1 MSPTSKHPLDMPSRR
16 TLLHSGLS
24 LAVAGMLQACSSPLR
39 RPTPPTAAHP
49 IMPLQNREISLLA
62 CSGSLPSATQ
72 RQHGV
77 ERLQQ
82 AGFDVTNRQAIDRQY
97 QRFAGTDQE
106 RLQDLNQLIQR
117 QDMPRMLLAGRGG
130 YGACRLLQDIDYQRL
145 CPMLKEAGTQIMGY
159 SDFTAIQLALLAKG
173 GLGSFAGPML
183 YSDFGGRKLSPMT
196 MQHFIQATTTE
207 NWTVAT
213 PTPQTSTATGEGI
226 FWGGNLSVLSSLVG
240 SPYLPEI
247 RGGLLFLEDVG
258 EQPYRLE
265 RMLQQLYL
273 AGILQQQKA
282 IFFGDFAMG
291 RIIDAYDAGYTL
303 DTVIAQIRSQLKIPV
318 FTGIPFGHIHD
329 KTTLPLGYP
338 ARFTANETGLTLTFS
353 QYPIQPAAGLT
364 LERLLME
371 SPT

>member
-1 MSPTSKHPLDMPSRR
+1 MPSSIPTATALTRR
-16 TLLHSGLS
+16 SLLRHG
-24 LAVAGMLQACSSPLR
+24 LAVAGVGLLQACGTPT
-39 RPTPPTAAHP
+39 RPTTITTTPNA
-49 IMPLQNREISLLA
+49 MPMQNHEIALLA
-62 CSGSLPSATQ
+62 CSGTLPNALQ

-77 ERLQQ
+77 DRLQQ
-82 AGFDVTNRQAIDRQY
+82 AGFSISNRNAIDRQY

-106 RLQDLNQLIQR
+106 RLQDLNQLTQR

-173 GLGSFAGPML
+173 GVGSFAGPML

-196 MQHFIQATTTE
+196 MQHFIQATTSE
-207 NWTVAT
+207 NWTVFT

-240 SPYLPEI
+240 SPYLPDI
-247 RGGLLFLEDVG
+247 QGGLLFLEDVG

-273 AGILQQQKA
+273 AGILQRQQA
-282 IFFGDFAMG
+282 IFLGDFAMG
-291 RIIDAYDAGYTL
+291 HIVDAYDAGYTL

-338 ARFTANETGLTLTFS
+338 AHFAADETGLTLTFS
-353 QYPIQPAAGLT
+353 HYPAHSSSGLT
-364 LERLLME
+364 LDRLLTE
-371 SPT
+371 S

>member
-1 MSPTSKHPLDMPSRR
+1 MPSLTPTTTALTRR
-16 TLLHSGLS
+16 SLLRHG
-24 LAVAGMLQACSSPLR
+24 LAVAGAGLLQACRTPT
-39 RPTPPTAAHP
+39 RPTTITTTPNA
-49 IMPLQNREISLLA
+49 MPMQNHEIALLA
-62 CSGSLPSATQ
+62 CSGTLPNALQ

-77 ERLQQ
+77 DRLQQ
-82 AGFDVTNRQAIDRQY
+82 AGFSISNRNAIDRQY

-106 RLQDLNQLIQR
+106 RLQDLNQLTQR

-173 GLGSFAGPML
+173 GVGSFAGPML

-196 MQHFIQATTTE
+196 MQHFIQATTSE
-207 NWTVAT
+207 NWTVFT

-240 SPYLPEI
+240 SPFLPDI
-247 RGGLLFLEDVG
+247 QGGLLFLEDVG

-273 AGILQQQKA
+273 AGILQRQKA
-282 IFFGDFAMG
+282 IFLGDFAMG
-291 RIIDAYDAGYTL
+291 RIVDAYDAGYTL

-338 ARFTANETGLTLTFS
+338 AHFAADETGLTLTFS
-353 QYPIQPAAGLT
+353 HYPAHSPSGLT
-364 LERLLME
+364 LDRLLTE
-371 SPT
+371 S

>member
-1 MSPTSKHPLDMPSRR
+1 MRNH
-16 TLLHSGLS
+16 
-24 LAVAGMLQACSSPLR
+24 
-39 RPTPPTAAHP
+39 
-49 IMPLQNREISLLA
+49 EIALLA
-62 CSGSLPSATQ
+62 CSGTLPNALQ

-77 ERLQQ
+77 DRLQQ
-82 AGFDVTNRQAIDRQY
+82 AGFSISNRNAIDRQY

-106 RLQDLNQLIQR
+106 RLQDLNQLTQR

-159 SDFTAIQLALLAKG
+159 SDFTAIQLALLTKG
-173 GLGSFAGPML
+173 GVGSFAGPML

-196 MQHFIQATTTE
+196 MQHFIQATTSE
-207 NWTVAT
+207 NWTVFT

-240 SPYLPEI
+240 SPYLPDI
-247 RGGLLFLEDVG
+247 QGGLLFLEDVG

-273 AGILQQQKA
+273 AGILQRQQA
-282 IFFGDFAMG
+282 IFLGDFAMG
-291 RIIDAYDAGYTL
+291 RIVDAYDAGYTL

-338 ARFTANETGLTLTFS
+338 AHFAADETGLTLTFS
-353 QYPIQPAAGLT
+353 HYPAHSPSGLT
-364 LERLLME
+364 LDRLLTE
-371 SPT
+371 S